1 VVQLLHHP
9 VLNILFSLLVVVV
22 DGLRTKTSHLVVVV
36 LVDTV
41 VRLLVKQLVVVAQLN
56 QH

>member
-9 VLNILFSLLVVVV
+9 VLNILFSLVVVAV
-22 DGLRTKTSHLVVVV
+22 AGHRIKTSHLVVVV

>member
-1 VVQLLHHP
+1 VVQLLHHRA
-9 VLNILFSLLVVVV
+9 LNILFSLLVAVVV
-22 DGLRTKTSHLVVVV
+22 GLRTKTFHLVVVV

-41 VRLLVKQLVVVAQLN
+41 VRLLVKQLVVVARLN